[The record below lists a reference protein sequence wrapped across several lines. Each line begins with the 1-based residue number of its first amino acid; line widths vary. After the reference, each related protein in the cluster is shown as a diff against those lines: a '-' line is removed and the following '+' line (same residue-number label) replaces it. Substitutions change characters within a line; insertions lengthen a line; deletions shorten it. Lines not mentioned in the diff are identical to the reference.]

1 LIRRR
6 RYRSVIACGI
16 GRLNRQ
22 SLVAPIGKEALIQAS
37 SGPRVTEGF
46 QASTSAMASL
56 QLVLLGGFHA
66 SAAGQQIDVPG
77 RKERAL
83 LAFLAIPA
91 GESRSRDK
99 LAGLLWSDRG
109 DSQARESLKQAVFKL
124 RRSLDCARPSPLL
137 ADREFVTLDGEAVTV
152 DVAEFE
158 QLIGTGT
165 PEAIARATTLY
176 RGDLL
181 DGLDVRDSA
190 FDDWLLMERQRLRA
204 LARDGLARLLD
215 LQMASGA
222 YDQAAAVARRL
233 LGLDPIREVAHRA
246 LMHIYAEQGQT
257 ALALKQYQLCRD
269 ALQAEIGIKPEAG
282 TERLYRSIQEKR
294 TAARRALDPAPTER
308 VAAETSSQL
317 HAPSSHDKAEG
328 FSTAVRPS
336 IAVLPFT
343 NLSGDPEQRYFSD
356 GVTEDIITELS
367 RFHSLSVIAHDAA
380 SRYRDQDVDVR
391 RVARELGVQFI
402 VEGSVRKLGKQIRI
416 TAQLIDA
423 ATGKHVWAERFDRDE
438 QDIFFIQDEVV
449 ATIAGTLVGRLQAA
463 GAEHARRKPPANL
476 AAYECLLRGNALPFG
491 DPEADAEARRLF
503 EQAIALDPNYAR
515 AHSLLAMAE
524 YRLWRLDPA
533 GSGDALERALA
544 AAKKAA
550 ALDENDSI
558 CHNALG
564 WFHLLLRAFDLA
576 EHHYRKGYGLNPNSA
591 TNVAGMGILHNYLG
605 CPGEAMVWLE
615 KAKQVDRFFDPTW
628 YWQTRGIVH
637 FVARRYDKSIADF
650 AHGPFVTLLAQAYA
664 AACYAHMDRIDRAR
678 EVVAEI
684 LAARPGFSV
693 AQHLKIEPYKRQA
706 DIDHLA
712 AGLRKAGLPE

>member
-1 LIRRR
+1 
-6 RYRSVIACGI
+6 
-16 GRLNRQ
+16 
-22 SLVAPIGKEALIQAS
+22 
-37 SGPRVTEGF
+37 
-46 QASTSAMASL
+46 MASL

-66 SAAGQQIDVPG
+66 SAAGRQIDVPG

-83 LAFLAIPA
+83 LAFLAIPV

-99 LAGLLWSDRG
+99 LAGLLWSDSG

-124 RRSLDCARPSPLL
+124 RRSLDCAQPSPLL

-158 QLIGTGT
+158 QLMGAGT
-165 PEAIARATTLY
+165 PEAIARATALY

-181 DGLDVRDSA
+181 DGMDVRDSA

-215 LQMASGA
+215 LQLASGA
-222 YDQAAAVARRL
+222 HDQAAAVARRL
-233 LGLDPIREVAHRA
+233 LGLDPLREVAHRA
-246 LMHIYAEQGQT
+246 LMQIYAEQGQT

-269 ALQAEIGIKPEAG
+269 TLQAEIGIKPEAA

-294 TAARRALDPAPTER
+294 TAARRTLDQAPAEQAATE
-308 VAAETSSQL
+308 TGSQL
-317 HAPSSHDKAEG
+317 DAPSSHDKAEAV
-328 FSTAVRPS
+328 STTARPS
-336 IAVLPFT
+336 IAVLPFI
-343 NLSGDPEQRYFSD
+343 NLSGDPEQRYLSD

-367 RFHSLSVIAHDAA
+367 RFRSLSVIAHNAA

-402 VEGSVRKLGKQIRI
+402 AEGSVRKIGKQIRI
-416 TAQLIDA
+416 TAQLVDA

-438 QDIFFIQDEVV
+438 QDIFLVQDEVV
-449 ATIAGTLVGRLQAA
+449 STIAGTLVGRLQAA
-463 GAEHARRKPPANL
+463 GAEHARRKPPASL

-503 EQAIALDPNYAR
+503 ERAIALDPNYAR
-515 AHSLLAMAE
+515 AHSLFAMAE

-533 GSGDALERALA
+533 GSDDALERAVA

-576 EHHYRKGYGLNPNSA
+576 EYHYRKGYGLNPNSA

-605 CPGEAMVWLE
+605 RPDEAMVWLE
-615 KAKQVDRFFDPTW
+615 KAKQVDRFFDPAW
-628 YWQTRGIVH
+628 YWHTRGIVH
-637 FVARRYDKSIADF
+637 FVARRYDKAIADL
-650 AHGPFVTLLAQAYA
+650 AHGPVVSLLARAYV
-664 AACYAHMDRIDRAR
+664 AACYAHTDRIDRAR
-678 EVVAEI
+678 AVATEI
-684 LAARPGFSV
+684 LVARPRFSV
-693 AQHLKIEPYKRQA
+693 ARHLKIEPYRRQA

>member
-1 LIRRR
+1 
-6 RYRSVIACGI
+6 
-16 GRLNRQ
+16 
-22 SLVAPIGKEALIQAS
+22 
-37 SGPRVTEGF
+37 
-46 QASTSAMASL
+46 MASL
-56 QLVLLGGFHA
+56 ELLLLGGFQA
-66 SAAGQQIDVPG
+66 RAGGHEADIPG

-83 LAFLAIPA
+83 LAFLAIPP
-91 GESRSRDK
+91 GERRSRDK
-99 LAGLLWSDRG
+99 LAGLLWSDRADG
-109 DSQARESLKQAVFKL
+109 QARDSLKQAVFKL
-124 RRSLDCARPSPLL
+124 RKALDGVRPPPIRV
-137 ADREFVTLDGEAVTV
+137 DREFVSLDQAAVAV

-158 QLIGTGT
+158 QLVGAGT
-165 PEAIARATTLY
+165 PEAIGRATALY

-190 FDDWLLMERQRLRA
+190 FDEWLLIERQRLRA

-215 LQMASGA
+215 LHLASGA
-222 YDQAAAVARRL
+222 HDQAAAVARRL
-233 LGLDPIREVAHRA
+233 LGLDPLREAAHRA
-246 LMHIYAEQGQT
+246 LMQIYAEQGQT

-269 ALQAEIGIKPEAG
+269 ALQGEVGVKPEAE

-294 TAARRALDPAPTER
+294 TAARRTLEYSAGER
-308 VAAETSSQL
+308 VAAETSPQPDAS
-317 HAPSSHDKAEG
+317 SSHGKAEA
-328 FSTAVRPS
+328 TPAAVRPS
-336 IAVLPFT
+336 IAVLPFA

-367 RFHSLSVIAHDAA
+367 RFHSLSVIAHNAA

-402 VEGSVRKLGKQIRI
+402 AEGSVRKLGKQIRI

-438 QDIFFIQDEVV
+438 QDIFLIQDEVV
-449 ATIAGTLVGRLQAA
+449 STIAGTLVGRLQAA
-463 GAEHARRKPPANL
+463 GAEHARRKPPASL

-533 GSGDALERALA
+533 GSGDALERAVA

-605 CPGEAMVWLE
+605 CPDEAMVWLE

-637 FVARRYDKSIADF
+637 FVARRYDKAIADF
-650 AHGPFVTLLAQAYA
+650 AHGPFVTLLARAYV
-664 AACYAHMDRIDRAR
+664 AACYAHTDRIDRAR

-684 LAARPGFSV
+684 LAANPGFSV

>member
-1 LIRRR
+1 
-6 RYRSVIACGI
+6 
-16 GRLNRQ
+16 
-22 SLVAPIGKEALIQAS
+22 
-37 SGPRVTEGF
+37 
-46 QASTSAMASL
+46 MASL
-56 QLVLLGGFHA
+56 QLVLFGGFHA

-83 LAFLAIPA
+83 LGFLAIPA
-91 GESRSRDK
+91 GQSRSRDK

-124 RRSLDCARPSPLL
+124 RRSLDCVQPSPLL
-137 ADREFVTLDGEAVTV
+137 VDREFVTLDGGAVVV

-158 QLIGTGT
+158 QLMGAGT
-165 PEAIARATTLY
+165 PEAVARATALY

-181 DGLDVRDSA
+181 DGLDVRDSG

-222 YDQAAAVARRL
+222 FDQAAAVARRL
-233 LGLDPIREVAHRA
+233 LGLDPLREVAHRA
-246 LMHIYAEQGQT
+246 LMQIYAEQGQT
-257 ALALKQYQLCRD
+257 ALALKQYQLCSD
-269 ALQAEIGIKPEAG
+269 ALQAEIGIKPEAA
-282 TERLYRSIQEKR
+282 TERLYRSIQERR
-294 TAARRALDPAPTER
+294 TAARRTLDHAPAKT
-308 VAAETSSQL
+308 VAAEISSQL
-317 HAPSSHDKAEG
+317 DAPPLHVKAEG
-328 FSTAVRPS
+328 SPTAVRPS

-367 RFHSLSVIAHDAA
+367 RFHSLSVIAHNAA
-380 SRYRDQDVDVR
+380 SRYHGQDVDVR

-402 VEGSVRKLGKQIRI
+402 VEGSVRKIGKQIRI
-416 TAQLIDA
+416 TAQLIEA
-423 ATGKHVWAERFDRDE
+423 ETGKHVWAERFDRDE
-438 QDIFFIQDEVV
+438 QDIFLIQDEVIG
-449 ATIAGTLVGRLQAA
+449 TIAGTLVGRLQAA
-463 GAEHARRKPPANL
+463 GAEHARRKPPASL

-503 EQAIALDPNYAR
+503 ERAIALDPTYAR

-524 YRLWRLDPA
+524 YRLWRLNPA
-533 GSGDALERALA
+533 GSDDALERAFA

-550 ALDENDSI
+550 ALDENDGI
-558 CHNALG
+558 CHDALG
-564 WFHLLLRAFDLA
+564 WFYLLLRAFDLA
-576 EHHYRKGYGLNPNSA
+576 EHHYRKGYGLIPNSP
-591 TNVAGMGILHNYLG
+591 TNVANMGILHNYLG
-605 CPGEAMVWLE
+605 RPDEAMVWFE
-615 KAKQVDRFFDPTW
+615 KAKRVDRFFDRAW
-628 YWQTRGIVH
+628 YWHARGVTDFI
-637 FVARRYDKSIADF
+637 ARRYDKAIAHF
-650 AHGPFVTLLAQAYA
+650 AHGPVVPQWARAYV
-664 AACYAHMDRIDRAR
+664 AACHAHTDRIDRAR
-678 EVVAEI
+678 EVAAEI